1 MIKCIIVDDEPHAIE
16 VLDHYVK
23 QTPHLQ
29 LVASFTNPI
38 EALQLFGRQKIDL
51 VFLDI
56 QMPEISGIDFIKA
69 IQGKSKVI
77 LTTAYSEFALEGY
90 DLYVV
95 DYLLKPIRLPRFLAA
110 VQKVVEQLN
119 AINETHLHPE
129 IVEGDYIFVKTE
141 SKGKLLKIN
150 LGDIDFI
157 ESMKNYVAIHRG
169 GQKTLVYT
177 SMKELE
183 ERLPKKQFLRV
194 HKSFIIPVSRITRV
208 SNYWHEA
215 ATKVPEVTLGFWV
228 IKIAATTLG
237 ETGGDS
243 VTMTLNWVI

>member
-1 MIKCIIVDDEPHAIE
+1 MIKCIIVDDEAHAIE

-23 QTPHLQ
+23 QTPHLH

-38 EALQLFGRQKIDL
+38 EALQLLSQQKIDL

-110 VQKVVEQLN
+110 VQKAVEQIHALN
-119 AINETHLHPE
+119 EISSQPE
-129 IVEGDYIFVKTE
+129 IVEDDYIFVKTE

-150 LGDIDFI
+150 LADIDFI

-177 SMKELE
+177 TMKDLE
-183 ERLPKKQFLRV
+183 ERLPKKKFIRV
-194 HKSFIIPVSRITRV
+194 HKSFIIPISRITGIEGNLVRLKNV
-208 SNYWHEA
+208 SAEILIGENYKAELM
-215 ATKVPEVTLGFWV
+215 EI
-228 IKIAATTLG
+228 IKGKMIH
-237 ETGGDS
+237 
-243 VTMTLNWVI
+243 

>member
-1 MIKCIIVDDEPHAIE
+1 MINCIIVDDEPHAIE

-23 QTPHLQ
+23 QTPHLH

-38 EALQLFGRQKIDL
+38 EALQLLGQQKIDL

-56 QMPEISGIDFIKA
+56 QMPEITGIDFIKA

-110 VQKVVEQLN
+110 VQKAVEQLHVV
-119 AINETHLHPE
+119 NEIPSQQE
-129 IVEGDYIFVKTE
+129 IIEDDYIFVKTE
-141 SKGKLLKIN
+141 AKGKLLKIN
-150 LGDIDFI
+150 LADIDFI

-183 ERLPKKQFLRV
+183 ERLPKKQFIRV
-194 HKSFIIPVSRITRV
+194 HKSFIIPISRITGIEGNLVRLKNTTAEILIGE
-208 SNYWHEA
+208 NYKAELMEIIRG
-215 ATKVPEVTLGFWV
+215 KM
-228 IKIAATTLG
+228 IQ
-237 ETGGDS
+237 
-243 VTMTLNWVI
+243 